1 LRLKLIRKIN
11 LPKGKKTIKR
21 IRTKLKK
28 IIYPKLELNDEIKK
42 KIYKIT
48 KNKN

>member
-1 LRLKLIRKIN
+1 LIRKIN

-28 IIYPKLELNDEIKK
+28 NHISQIGIE
-42 KIYKIT
+42 
-48 KNKN
+48 